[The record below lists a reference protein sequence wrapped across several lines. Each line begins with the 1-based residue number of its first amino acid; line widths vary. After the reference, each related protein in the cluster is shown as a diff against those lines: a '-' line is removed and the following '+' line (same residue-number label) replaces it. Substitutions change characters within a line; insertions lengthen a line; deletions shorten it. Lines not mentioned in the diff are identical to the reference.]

1 MVKMTEQQSDEE
13 RKRQLQAEF
22 EDTCHEYQKGKC
34 VLFSNTSFIYIHLV
48 IDRLERAGFF

>member
-22 EDTCHEYQKGKC
+22 EDTCQEYQKGKR
-34 VLFSNTSFIYIHLV
+34 VLCSNTSFIYIHLV